1 MIGRI
6 AANIGVALLGVGI
19 GLVGAFVQAMRWV
32 GGVPWG
38 HVTVPWGAVLVVIT
52 LLTAIRAA
60 MWLLRRR
67 AAGWLVFAGWVV
79 GSFIAATA
87 SPSGDIAIGCAPG
100 DPCLRQWGY
109 LLVAVVLG
117 AAAAAF
123 PILGSSSL
131 TIDESR
137 DVDTAPSP

>member
-6 AANIGVALLGVGI
+6 AAHLGLAILGVGI
-19 GLVGAFVQAMRWV
+19 GIVGAFVQAIRWTWSA
-32 GGVPWG
+32 PWG
-38 HVTVPWGAVLVVIT
+38 LVTVPWGAALVVVT
-52 LLTAIRAA
+52 LLAAIRASI
-60 MWLLRRR
+60 WLVGRRG
-67 AAGWLVFAGWVV
+67 AGWVVFAGWVV

-123 PILGSSSL
+123 PILGPSSL

-137 DVDTAPSP
+137 DGDAAPSP